1 MPTLQTAV
9 AAGVGNASAA
19 PGVNLNLR
27 AGQLGD
33 LIVSELHGRYY
44 ETTYRGNGY
53 LLSVS
58 TAAAV
63 TAYTGGA
70 AGTPMLALYNPV
82 GSGRNAVITKASVGN
97 VVAASA
103 AGTVTFGLYI
113 GVTAAITQATTVTP
127 WNMLTQQQAGS
138 AMTGFRNVALTSGSA
153 ASNVIPLES
162 YYWATAAGAA
172 NVTAGPADLEGS
184 IIIPPGSYA
193 ALGGSAALTSA
204 TWIGSL
210 QWEEVPV

>member
-1 MPTLQTAV
+1 MPINQNV
-9 AAGVGNASAA
+9 VGPIASASA
-19 PGVNLNLR
+19 NAVVNNR

-33 LIVSELHGRYY
+33 AIVSQLHPRYY
-44 ETTYRGNGY
+44 ETTYRGNSF

-63 TAYTGGA
+63 TAFSGGA
-70 AGTPMLALYNPV
+70 AGTPMLAVFNPV

-103 AGTVTFGLYI
+103 AGTVSFGLWF
-113 GVTAAITQATTVTP
+113 GTTAAITQATVVVP
-127 WNMLTQQQAGS
+127 WSMSTQLQSGS
-138 AMTGFRNVALTSGSA
+138 VVTGFRNVALTTGSA
-153 ASNVIPLES
+153 ASNVIPVAS

-172 NVTAGPADLEGS
+172 LVTGGPIDLEGS
-184 IIIPPGSYA
+184 LIISPGSYV
-193 ALGGSAALTSA
+193 ALGGSSALTSA

-210 QWEEVPV
+210 QWEEVPI

>member
-1 MPTLQTAV
+1 MPIAQSI
-9 AAGVGNASAA
+9 VGPIASASNNA
-19 PGVNLNLR
+19 IVNAR

-33 LIVSELHGRYY
+33 VIGSQLHPVYY
-44 ETTYRGNGY
+44 ETNYRGNMF

-63 TAYTGGA
+63 TAYTGAA
-70 AGTPMLALYNPV
+70 AGTPMLCVFNPV
-82 GSGRNAVITKASVGN
+82 GSGKNAVITKASIGN

-103 AGTVTFGLYI
+103 AGTVAFGLYM
-113 GVTAAITQATTVTP
+113 GTTAAITQATTVAP
-127 WNMLTQQQAGS
+127 WSMSTQLQSGS
-138 AMTGFRNVALTSGSA
+138 VVTGFRNVALTSGSA
-153 ASNVIPLES
+153 ATNVIPIAS

-172 NVTAGPADLEGS
+172 QVTGGPIDLEGS
-184 IIIPPGSYA
+184 VIIPPGSYA

-210 QWEEVPV
+210 QWIEVPV

>member
-1 MPTLQTAV
+1 MLLQNV
-9 AAGVGNASAA
+9 VGQPSAGGNNAIINGRS
-19 PGVNLNLR
+19 
-27 AGQLGD
+27 GQLGD
-33 LIVSELHGRYY
+33 VIVSELHGRYY
-44 ETTYRGNGY
+44 ETTYRGNSF

-63 TAYTGGA
+63 TAYSGGA
-70 AGTPMLALYNPV
+70 AGTPMLTVFNPS
-82 GSGRNAVITKASVGN
+82 GSGKNAVITKASVAN

-103 AGTVTFGLYI
+103 AGTVTFGLYF
-113 GVTAAITQATTVTP
+113 GTTAAITQATTTTP
-127 WNMLTQQQAGS
+127 WAMGTQLQSGS
-138 AMTGFRNVALTSGSA
+138 VMTGFRNAALTSGSA
-153 ASNVIPLES
+153 ANNVIPLAS

-172 NVTAGPADLEGS
+172 LVNNGVVDLEGS
-184 IIIPPGSYA
+184 VIIPPGSYA

>member
-1 MPTLQTAV
+1 MLLQNIV
-9 AAGVGNASAA
+9 GQPSAGASNAL
-19 PGVNLNLR
+19 LNGR

-33 LIVSELHGRYY
+33 SIVSELHGRYY
-44 ETTYRGNGY
+44 ETNYRGN
-53 LLSVS
+53 LFSLSVS
-58 TAAAV
+58 TAASV

-70 AGTPMLALYNPV
+70 GGTPMIGLFNPT
-82 GSGRNAVITKASVGN
+82 GSGKNLVILKASFAN

-103 AGTVTFGLYI
+103 AGTVTFGLYF
-113 GVTAAITQATTVTP
+113 GTTATITQATTTTP
-127 WNMLTQQQAGS
+127 WSMSTQLQAGS
-138 AMTGFRNVALTSGSA
+138 VATGFRNVALTSGSA
-153 ASNVIPLES
+153 ASNVIALGS

-172 NVTAGPADLEGS
+172 VVSGGPVDLEGS
-184 IIIPPGSYA
+184 VIIPPGSYV

>member
-1 MPTLQTAV
+1 MLLQNIV
-9 AAGVGNASAA
+9 GQPAAGSNNAL
-19 PGVNLNLR
+19 LNGR

-33 LIVSELHGRYY
+33 AIVSELHGRYY
-44 ETTYRGNGY
+44 ETTYRGNVFM
-53 LLSVS
+53 LSVS

-70 AGTPMLALYNPV
+70 GGTPMLALFNPV
-82 GSGRNAVITKASVGN
+82 GSARNLVILKASFAN

-103 AGTVTFGLYI
+103 GGTVTFGLYF
-113 GVTAAITQATTVTP
+113 GTTATITQATTVAP
-127 WNMLTQQQAGS
+127 WSMVTQQQSGS
-138 AMTGFRNVALTSGSA
+138 VATGFRNVALTSGSA
-153 ASNVIPLES
+153 ASNVIALGS

-172 NVTAGPADLEGS
+172 VVSGGPVDLEGS
-184 IIIPPGSYA
+184 VIIPPGSYV

>member
-1 MPTLQTAV
+1 MLLQNV
-9 AAGVGNASAA
+9 VGQPPAGSSNAIMT
-19 PGVNLNLR
+19 GR

-33 LIVSELHGRYY
+33 VIVSELHGRYY
-44 ETTYRGNGY
+44 ETTYRGNSF

-70 AGTPMLALYNPV
+70 GGTPMICLFNPS
-82 GSGRNAVITKASVGN
+82 GSGRNAVILKASVGN

-103 AGTVTFGLYI
+103 AGTVTFGLYF
-113 GVTAAITQATTVTP
+113 GTTAAITQATTTAP
-127 WNMLTQQQAGS
+127 WSMLTQLQSGS
-138 AMTGFRNVALTSGSA
+138 VMTGFRNVALTSGSA
-153 ASNVIPLES
+153 AANVIPVAS

-172 NVTAGPADLEGS
+172 LVTGGPVDLEGS
-184 IIIPPGSYA
+184 VIIPPGSYI

>member
-1 MPTLQTAV
+1 MINQNIVGQPANAAANAV
-9 AAGVGNASAA
+9 LAN
-19 PGVNLNLR
+19 R

-33 LIVSELHGRYY
+33 AIVSELHGRYY
-44 ETTYRGNGY
+44 ETTYRNNSF

-63 TAYTGGA
+63 TAYAGGA
-70 AGTPMLALYNPV
+70 AGTPMLAIFNPS
-82 GSGRNAVITKASVGN
+82 GSGRNAVLNKASIGN

-103 AGTVTFGLYI
+103 AGTVSFALWFGN
-113 GVTAAITQATTVTP
+113 TAAITQATTVTP
-127 WNMLTQQQAGS
+127 WNMGTQLQSGS
-138 AMTGFRNVALTSGSA
+138 VVTGFRNVALTSGSA
-153 ASNVIPLES
+153 ATNAIALAS

-172 NVTAGPADLEGS
+172 LVTNGVFDLEGA
-184 IIIPPGSYA
+184 IIIPPGSYC

-204 TWIGSL
+204 TWIGSM

>member
-1 MPTLQTAV
+1 MLLQNV
-9 AAGVGNASAA
+9 VGQPAAGGNNAI
-19 PGVNLNLR
+19 VNGR
-27 AGQLGD
+27 SGQLGD
-33 LIVSELHGRYY
+33 AIVSELHGRYY
-44 ETTYRGNGY
+44 ETTYRGNGF

-63 TAYTGGA
+63 TAYAGGA
-70 AGTPMLALYNPV
+70 AGTPMLALFNPV
-82 GSGRNAVITKASVGN
+82 GSGKNAVLTKVAIGN

-103 AGTVTFGLYI
+103 AGTVAFGLYF
-113 GVTAAITQATTVTP
+113 GTTAAITQATTVAP
-127 WNMLTQQQAGS
+127 WAMNSQLQSGS
-138 AMTGFRNVALTSGSA
+138 VMTGFRNVALTSGSA
-153 ASNVIPLES
+153 ANNVIPVAT

-172 NVTAGPADLEGS
+172 LVTGGPIDLEGS

-204 TWIGSL
+204 TWIGSM

>member
-1 MPTLQTAV
+1 MPINQNV
-9 AAGVGNASAA
+9 VGPIASASA
-19 PGVNLNLR
+19 NAVVNNR

-33 LIVSELHGRYY
+33 AIVSQLHPRYY
-44 ETTYRGNGY
+44 ETTYRGNSF

-63 TAYTGGA
+63 TAFSGGA
-70 AGTPMLALYNPV
+70 AGTPMLAVFNPV

-103 AGTVTFGLYI
+103 AGTVSFGLWF
-113 GVTAAITQATTVTP
+113 GTTAAITQATVVVP
-127 WNMLTQQQAGS
+127 WSMSTQLQSGS
-138 AMTGFRNVALTSGSA
+138 VVTGFRNVALTTGSA
-153 ASNVIPLES
+153 ASNVIPVAS

-172 NVTAGPADLEGS
+172 LVTGGPIDLEGS
-184 IIIPPGSYA
+184 LIISPGSYV
-193 ALGGSAALTSA
+193 ALGGSSALTSA